1 MKRVWLP
8 FFDLL
13 SILVGALGVAYGSKI
28 LNELYEPGFV
38 DSVSIVFIV
47 ASLGALIGVS
57 FPKLWLVEGIGK
69 IVMLG
74 LLGGYSAAIW
84 ASFFTGN
91 VESGFVAAMLMY
103 PIIMPLM
110 TLQLL
115 GEGVKNNKGE

>member
-13 SILVGALGVAYGSKI
+13 SVLVGILGIAYGSKI
-28 LNELYEPGFV
+28 LNELYDPAFIDG
-38 DSVSIVFIV
+38 VSSIFIV
-47 ASLGALIGVS
+47 ASVAALIGVS
-57 FPKLWLVEGIGK
+57 FPKLWLVEGAGK
-69 IVMLG
+69 LIMLA
-74 LLGGYSAAIW
+74 LLGGYSTAIW
-84 ASFFTGN
+84 ASYFQGN

-115 GEGVKNNKGE
+115 GEGVKKTKED

>member
-47 ASLGALIGVS
+47 ASVGALIGVS